1 MADPLKA
8 FGDVPAPAVKLKP
21 APAADDAPV
30 SSVVMTS
37 LSDIESR
44 EVEYLWRNRFP
55 LGMVSV
61 ICGDPSAGKST
72 WTTDIAARISAGTPW
87 PDMREA
93 PNPAGDVI
101 LLVGEDGLG
110 DTVRRRVDAA
120 GGVPSR
126 IAILEGIRHAENPE
140 VLDPF
145 AIDRDLRHLDAI
157 LEDRQSVRVI
167 MIDPLDCFLGPD
179 IDTHRKSEVQRS
191 LSGLAKLAE
200 RHGVAV
206 IGVLHLRKSSG
217 GDKALYRTLGS
228 LGFVSAPRAVW
239 AVTRDRED
247 RSKRLVTC
255 VKCNVAPD
263 PTGLSFKIVD
273 VGGVGVIHWGDDPV
287 TMSAD
292 EAMDAERPKSRS
304 ARGNAVEWLVEMLAI
319 GPVSSDRLRDE
330 AAIEDYSWSTL
341 KRAKADLCVR
351 AKKHADGWYWELPK
365 ETTSHG

>member
-1 MADPLKA
+1 MTDPLLI
-8 FGDVPAPAVKLKP
+8 FDGDAATPKLVPAS
-21 APAADDAPV
+21 DDAEP
-30 SSVVMTS
+30 SSSIVMTT
-37 LSDIESR
+37 LADIESR
-44 EVEYLWRNRFP
+44 DVEFLWQNRFP

-87 PDMREA
+87 PDLRDT
-93 PNPAGDVI
+93 PNPPGNVI

-120 GGVPSR
+120 GGDPSR
-126 IAILEGIRHAENPE
+126 IEILEGIRYADCPE
-140 VLDPF
+140 IVEPF
-145 AIDRDLRHLDAI
+145 AIDRDLPRLDLI
-157 LEDRQSVRVI
+157 LSERKSVRAI
-167 MIDPLDCFLGPD
+167 FIDPLDCFLGPN
-179 IDTHRKSEVQRS
+179 IDTHRKSEVQRA

-200 RHGVAV
+200 RHAVAM

-217 GDKALYRTLGS
+217 SDKALYRTLGS

-247 RSKRLVTC
+247 RSKRLITC

-263 PTGLSFKIVD
+263 PTGMSFTIED
-273 VGGVGVIHWGDDPV
+273 QNGIGVIHWADDPV
-287 TMSAD
+287 TLTAD
-292 EAMDAERPKSRS
+292 DAMDERPRSRS
-304 ARGNAVEWLVEMLAI
+304 TRDDASEWLLEMLAL

-330 AAIEDYSWSTL
+330 AQKNSYSWSTL
-341 KRAKADLCVR
+341 KRAKTDLSVR
-351 AKKHADGWYWELPK
+351 AKKHADGWHWELPK